1 MSGLHE
7 LIREYGDL
15 LAEESRISE
24 RKERLR
30 TLIAQE
36 MTRQNLRS
44 TSTEH
49 GSAART
55 WRFKLLPRP
64 EPVLGLLSSEDLFCF
79 AHFTPPRVKEILVPK
94 YGRETL
100 LPLFDIEKT
109 ESLVIKRPP
118 GSFRQD
124 SGSSGGGRA
133 AEQSGDGLAPV
144 QM

>member
-1 MSGLHE
+1 MPGLHD

-15 LAEESRISE
+15 LAEESRIAE

-30 TLIAQE
+30 TAIAQE
-36 MTRQNLRS
+36 MAGQNLRS

-49 GSAART
+49 GSAMRT

-64 EPVLGLLSSEDLFCF
+64 EPVLGLLSSEDLFFF
-79 AHFTPPRVKEILVPK
+79 ANFTPARVKEILVPK

-109 ESLVIKRPP
+109 ELLVIKRPP
-118 GSFRQD
+118 GSLRHNQ
-124 SGSSGGGRA
+124 GSSGGRSV
-133 AEQSGDGLAPV
+133 EQSGDGLAPV
-144 QM
+144 QV

>member
-1 MSGLHE
+1 MPGLDE

-24 RKERLR
+24 RKEQLR
-30 TLIAQE
+30 TVIAQE
-36 MTRQNLRS
+36 MARQNLRS

-49 GSAART
+49 GSAMRT
-55 WRFKLLPRP
+55 ARFKLLPRA
-64 EPVLGLLSSEDLFCF
+64 EPVLGLLTSEDLLFF

-109 ESLVIKRPP
+109 ETLVIKRPP
-118 GSFRQD
+118 GRFR
-124 SGSSGGGRA
+124 
-133 AEQSGDGLAPV
+133 
-144 QM
+144 

>member
-1 MSGLHE
+1 MGSSNMPGLHE

-30 TLIAQE
+30 TMIAQE
-36 MTRQNLRS
+36 MASQNLRS

-49 GSAART
+49 GSAVRT
-55 WRFKLLPRP
+55 WRFKLLPRL
-64 EPVLGLLSSEDLFCF
+64 EAVLGLLSSEDLFFF
-79 AHFTPPRVKEILVPK
+79 AHFTPARVKEILVPK

-109 ESLVIKRPP
+109 ELLVIKRPP
-118 GSFRQD
+118 GSFRQ
-124 SGSSGGGRA
+124 GA
-133 AEQSGDGLAPV
+133 
-144 QM
+144 

>member
-1 MSGLHE
+1 MPGLHD

-36 MTRQNLRS
+36 MAGQNLRS

-49 GSAART
+49 GSAVRT
-55 WRFKLLPRP
+55 SRFKLLPRP
-64 EPVLGLLSSEDLFCF
+64 EPVLGLLSSEDLFFF
-79 AHFTPPRVKEILVPK
+79 ANFTPARVKEILVPK

-109 ESLVIKRPP
+109 ELLVIKRPP

-124 SGSSGGGRA
+124 RASSDSRPV
-133 AEQSGDGLAPV
+133 EQKGDGLAPANL
-144 QM
+144 